1 MARHDL
7 LAGPGLAGD
16 QDVRLARGD
25 AGDLGPERSRARI
38 GEEWSFLNA
47 GEFDPRLPG
56 RPRARHPRPG
66 LVSDAG
72 VPRCQTHAPLLFR
85 HRATIAAAR
94 TARAAGLLPFFRL
107 SE

>member
-47 GEFDPRLPG
+47 GEFDPRLHG
-56 RPRARHPRPG
+56 RPRARHPWPG
-66 LVSDAG
+66 LVSD

-94 TARAAGLLPFFRL
+94 TARAAGLFSHF
-107 SE
+107 SD